1 MSSCSTFFQLKYLRE
16 KRHELGLDFDDDD
29 DGGGSVGHNQEPS
42 LEAKL
47 DGDEVAKED
56 KKKKQ
61 RGMLGWF
68 KLLVNKQ
75 SLYIFVKN
83 HLTCLFVG

>member
-1 MSSCSTFFQLKYLRE
+1 MNTLFLFQLKYLGA

-29 DGGGSVGHNQEPS
+29 DGGGSVGHPQES
-42 LEAKL
+42 SFEGKL

-56 KKKKQ
+56 KKNKR

-68 KLLVNKQ
+68 KLLVINNP
-75 SLYIFVKN
+75 SILLSY
-83 HLTCLFVG
+83 